1 MKYDQKHVG
10 LIGLGLVGSELI
22 KRLFVEGF
30 TCSGYDVNQVALQE
44 SAALGMVALNSPREV
59 AASARRILLSL
70 PNSAIVD
77 EVVAGPEGLI
87 HGLER
92 GDLVIDT
99 TTTDPERS
107 VHLANTLLERG
118 VHFLDATILGSSRMV
133 AEGTALT
140 MVGGEPD
147 QLERAREIL
156 QAFASQIHHLGKNGK
171 GAEAKLIV
179 NLVLGLNRLV
189 LAEGLLLG
197 KQAGVD
203 LEALLAVLQGGAAY
217 SKVMDQKGAWMI
229 NEDFTPEAR
238 LGQHLKDVG
247 LILDMGMKQDIKLPL
262 TALHAQILRSGVEAG
277 YGDLDNS
284 AVIKALE
291 HFVRAE

>member
-1 MKYDQKHVG
+1 MKHDEKHVG
-10 LIGLGLVGSELI
+10 VVGLGLVGSELI
-22 KRLFVEGF
+22 KRLLGAGF
-30 TCSGYDVNQVALQE
+30 TCTGYDVNEAALRG
-44 SAALGMVALNSPREV
+44 SAAVGMVPVNAPRDV
-59 AASARRILLSL
+59 AASARRIILSL
-70 PNSAIVD
+70 PNSDVVD
-77 EVVAGPEGLI
+77 EVVSGPEGLI
-87 HGLER
+87 HELER

-107 VHLANTLLERG
+107 AHLANILLERD
-118 VHFLDATILGSSRMV
+118 VHFLDATILGSSGMV

-147 QLERAREIL
+147 QLERVREIL
-156 QAFASQIHHLGKNGK
+156 QTFASQIHHVGKNGK

-217 SKVMDQKGAWMI
+217 STVMDQKGTRMI
-229 NEDFTPEAR
+229 TEDFTPEAR
-238 LGQHLKDVG
+238 LAQHLKDVG

-291 HFVRAE
+291 HFTKAE